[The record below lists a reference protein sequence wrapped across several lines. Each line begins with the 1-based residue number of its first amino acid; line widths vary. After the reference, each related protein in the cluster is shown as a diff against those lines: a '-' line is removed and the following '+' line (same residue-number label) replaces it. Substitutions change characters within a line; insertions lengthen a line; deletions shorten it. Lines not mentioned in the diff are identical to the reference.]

1 MVEFW
6 HAQTFCAYLVAR
18 RRLRTCAILAPM
30 TAIPPPALIRQDGRD
45 KVTGSGRY
53 AADLT
58 VTGMLH
64 GAFRVAD
71 VPHARIRRLDT
82 TAARA
87 LPGVHAVITAADVPD
102 HRYGAFLKDR
112 TLFARDVVRW
122 EGELIAAV
130 AATTPEIAARA
141 AALIDI
147 DLEALPS
154 VTDLELAARPD
165 SPLVHDAWAT
175 YEADENLVRDRNLA
189 SRSTIVK
196 GDAATAMA
204 EADIVVKDR
213 YVADGSHAVPIEP
226 RAILAEWTGDHVTI
240 WTSTQVPFAVRSG
253 VAETLGLAQN
263 QIRVIVPHLG
273 GGFGAKCELGFEA
286 QVAALSKAAG
296 RAVKVV
302 FSRREEFLLP
312 DHRRERMIMELETGV
327 RRDGTIVARRGHL
340 IVDNG
345 AYSMDEPFLGQL
357 AAMFAVGPYR
367 IPNIDITAD
376 TVYTN
381 TQPSGSVRAP
391 TGPTTCWA
399 LEQHHDVVAERLGLD
414 PVEFRRRNL
423 VHEGDTGPAGQ
434 VFERIG
440 VLETLER
447 AAAAVGWGK
456 PLPEGEAIGVA
467 TGWWPSFPL
476 ASGAHLTINA
486 DGSGTIVTGAQECGT
501 GAVMALPILA
511 AEVLGM
517 RPDQFRILYQDT
529 DAGPYD
535 SGASGSQT
543 TFNNGRAVIAAA
555 TEVRDQLLELAANL
569 LEANLADLELVDG
582 MARVKGSSTA
592 SVSIADL
599 ASEASGAGLLLGR
612 GSGLPPPTPAVNAA
626 SCVGRLG
633 AESFAA
639 PTFFTHAA
647 RVKVDRDT
655 GVVRVLEIA
664 AAHES
669 GTIINPIGAAGQ
681 IYGGVA
687 MGMGQALSEGIQ
699 LSADGRQRNAYLL
712 DYKLQT
718 VADMPPIHVD
728 FVDAPSPTAGPKG
741 LKGIAEPPNV
751 PTPGAIANAI
761 ARALGTRIHELPM
774 TPERIWGAMAANG
787 ES

>member
-1 MVEFW
+1 MT
-6 HAQTFCAYLVAR
+6 AT
-18 RRLRTCAILAPM
+18 LAP
-30 TAIPPPALIRQDGRD
+30 TLIRQDGRD

-58 VTGMLH
+58 LTGMLH
-64 GAFRVAD
+64 GALRIAE
-71 VPHARIRRLDT
+71 VPHASIRRLDT

-87 LPGVHAVITAADVPD
+87 LPGVHAVITAADVPEV
-102 HRYGAFLKDR
+102 RYGAFLKDR

-130 AATTPEIAARA
+130 AAATPEIAAQA

-147 DLEALPS
+147 DLEPLPA
-154 VTDLELAARPD
+154 VTDLETAARSD
-165 SPLVHDAWAT
+165 APLVHAAWAT
-175 YEADENLVRDRNLA
+175 YEADENLVRDGNVA

-196 GDAATAMA
+196 GDAEAGMA
-204 EADIVVKDR
+204 GADIVVTDR

-226 RAILAEWTGDHVTI
+226 RAILAEWQGDHLTI
-240 WTSTQVPFAVRSG
+240 WSSTQVPFAVRSG
-253 VAETLGLAQN
+253 VAETLGVPQN
-263 QIRVIVPHLG
+263 QVRVIVPHLG
-273 GGFGAKCELGFEA
+273 GGFGAKCELGFES
-286 QVAALSKAAG
+286 QVAALARVAG
-296 RAVKVV
+296 RPVKVV
-302 FSRREEFLLP
+302 FSRRQEFLLP
-312 DHRRERMIMELETGV
+312 DHRRERMILELATGV
-327 RRDGTIVARRGHL
+327 RRDGTIVARRAHL
-340 IVDNG
+340 IIDNG

-357 AAMFAVGPYR
+357 AAMLAVGPYR
-367 IPNIDITAD
+367 IPNVDVSAD
-376 TVYTN
+376 VVYTN

-423 VHEGDTGPAGQ
+423 VHEGDAGPTGQ

-440 VLETLER
+440 ALETLER
-447 AAAAVGWGK
+447 AAAAIGWGR
-456 PLPEGEAIGVA
+456 PLPDGEAIGIA
-467 TGWWPSFPL
+467 TGWWPSFPG
-476 ASGAHLTINA
+476 ASGAHVTINA

-517 RPDQFRILYQDT
+517 RPDEFRILYQDT

-535 SGASGSQT
+535 GGASGSQT

-555 TEVRDQLLELAANL
+555 TEVREQLLDLAAGL
-569 LEANLADLELVDG
+569 LEANRADLELVDG
-582 MARVKGSSTA
+582 MARVKGSHTS

-599 ASEASGAGLLLGR
+599 ASQAAGGGLLLGR
-612 GSGLPPPTPAVNAA
+612 GSGEPPPMPAVETA

-633 AESFAA
+633 GESFAA

-669 GTIINPIGAAGQ
+669 GIVINPIGATGQ
-681 IYGGVA
+681 IHGGVV
-687 MGMGQALSEGIQ
+687 MGIGQALSEGVL
-699 LSADGRQRNAYLL
+699 LSEDGRQRNPYLL

-718 VADMPPIHVD
+718 AADVPPIHVD
-728 FVDAPSPTAGPKG
+728 FVDAPSPTGGPKG
-741 LKGIAEPPNV
+741 LKGIAEPPCV

-761 ARALGTRIHELPM
+761 ARASGTRVHELPM
-774 TPERIWGAMAANG
+774 TPERVWGALASMNG
-787 ES
+787 ER

>member
-1 MVEFW
+1 
-6 HAQTFCAYLVAR
+6 
-18 RRLRTCAILAPM
+18 M
-30 TAIPPPALIRQDGRD
+30 TATPAPTLIRQDGRD

-53 AADLT
+53 AADLS

-71 VPHARIRRLDT
+71 VPHARIRRIDT

-87 LPGVHAVITAADVPD
+87 LPGVHAVITAADVPEV
-102 HRYGAFLKDR
+102 RYGAFLKDR

-122 EGELIAAV
+122 EGDLIAAV
-130 AATTPEIAARA
+130 AATTPETAARA

-147 DLEALPS
+147 DLEALPAL
-154 VTDLELAARPD
+154 TDLEAAARPD
-165 SPLVHDAWAT
+165 APLIHDSWAT
-175 YEADENLVRDRNLA
+175 YEIDENVTRDGNVA

-196 GDAATAMA
+196 GDAEAAMA
-204 EADIVVKDR
+204 GADVVVTGR

-226 RAILAEWTGDHVTI
+226 RAILAEWQGDHVTI
-240 WTSTQVPFAVRSG
+240 WSSTQVPFAVRSG
-253 VAETLGLAQN
+253 VAETLGMPLN
-263 QIRVIVPHLG
+263 QVRVIVPHLG
-273 GGFGAKCELGFEA
+273 GGFGAKCELGFEP
-286 QVAALSKAAG
+286 QVAALARAAG
-296 RAVKVV
+296 RPVRVV
-302 FSRREEFLLP
+302 FSRRQEFLLP
-312 DHRRERMIMELETGV
+312 DHRRERMIMELTTGA
-327 RRDGTIVARRGHL
+327 RADGTIVARQGHL
-340 IVDNG
+340 IIDNG
-345 AYSMDEPFLGQL
+345 AYSMDEPYLGQM

-367 IPNIDITAD
+367 IPNVDVAAD
-376 TVYTN
+376 VVYTN

-423 VHEGDTGPAGQ
+423 VHEGDEGPTGQ

-440 VLETLER
+440 VIETLEH
-447 AAAAVGWGK
+447 AAAAIDWDR
-456 PLPEGEAIGVA
+456 PLEDGEAVGIA
-467 TGWWPSFPL
+467 TGWWPSFPG
-476 ASGAHLTINA
+476 ASGAHVTINA

-517 RPDQFRILYQDT
+517 RPDEFRILYQDT

-535 SGASGSQT
+535 GGASGSQT

-555 TEVRDQLLELAANL
+555 NEVREQLLDLAADF
-569 LEANLADLELVDG
+569 LEANRADLELVDG
-582 MARVKGSSTA
+582 VVRVKGSGTP

-599 ASEASGAGLLLGR
+599 ASEAAGAGLLLGR
-612 GSGLPPPTPAVNAA
+612 GSGEPPPTPAVDAA
-626 SCVGRLG
+626 GCVGRLG
-633 AESFAA
+633 GESFAA

-664 AAHES
+664 ASHES
-669 GTIINPIGAAGQ
+669 GTVINPIGAAGQ
-681 IYGGVA
+681 IHGGVA
-687 MGMGQALSEGIQ
+687 MGIGQALSECV
-699 LSADGRQRNAYLL
+699 LLTEDGRQRNPYLL

-718 VADMPPIHVD
+718 AADMPPITVD
-728 FVDAPSPTAGPKG
+728 FVDAPSPTGGPKG
-741 LKGIAEPPNV
+741 LKGIAEPPCV

-761 ARALGTRIHELPM
+761 ARAIGTRVDQLPM
-774 TPERIWGAMAANG
+774 TPERVFGAMNSTRREA
-787 ES
+787 

>member
-1 MVEFW
+1 
-6 HAQTFCAYLVAR
+6 
-18 RRLRTCAILAPM
+18 M
-30 TAIPPPALIRQDGRD
+30 TATLTPTLIRQDGRD

-58 VTGMLH
+58 LTGMLH
-64 GAFRVAD
+64 GALRIAE

-87 LPGVHAVITAADVPD
+87 LPGVHAVITAADVPEV
-102 HRYGAFLKDR
+102 RYGAFLKDR

-130 AATTPEIAARA
+130 AAATPEIAAQA

-147 DLEALPS
+147 DLEPLPA
-154 VTDLELAARPD
+154 VTDLETAARSD
-165 SPLVHDAWAT
+165 APLVHAAWAT
-175 YEADENLVRDRNLA
+175 YEADENLVRDGNVA

-196 GDAATAMA
+196 GDAEAGMA
-204 EADIVVKDR
+204 GADIVVTDR

-226 RAILAEWTGDHVTI
+226 RAILAEWQGDHLTI
-240 WTSTQVPFAVRSG
+240 WSSTQVPFAVRSG
-253 VAETLGLAQN
+253 VAETLGVPQN
-263 QIRVIVPHLG
+263 QVRVIVPHLG
-273 GGFGAKCELGFEA
+273 GGFGAKCELGFES
-286 QVAALSKAAG
+286 QVAALARVAG
-296 RAVKVV
+296 RPVKVV
-302 FSRREEFLLP
+302 FSRRQEFLLP
-312 DHRRERMIMELETGV
+312 DHRRERMILELATGV
-327 RRDGTIVARRGHL
+327 RRDGTIVARRAHL
-340 IVDNG
+340 IIDNG

-357 AAMFAVGPYR
+357 AAMLAVGPYR
-367 IPNIDITAD
+367 IPNVDVSAD
-376 TVYTN
+376 VVYTN

-423 VHEGDTGPAGQ
+423 VREGDAGPTGQ

-440 VLETLER
+440 ALETLER
-447 AAAAVGWGK
+447 AAAAIGWGR
-456 PLPEGEAIGVA
+456 PLPDGEAIGIA
-467 TGWWPSFPL
+467 TGWWPSFPG
-476 ASGAHLTINA
+476 ASGAHVTINA

-517 RPDQFRILYQDT
+517 RPDEFRILYQDT

-535 SGASGSQT
+535 GGASGSQT

-555 TEVRDQLLELAANL
+555 TEVREQLLDLAAGL
-569 LEANLADLELVDG
+569 LEANRADLELVDG
-582 MARVKGSSTA
+582 MARVKGSHTS

-599 ASEASGAGLLLGR
+599 ASQAAGGGLLLGR
-612 GSGLPPPTPAVNAA
+612 GSGEPPPMPAVETA

-633 AESFAA
+633 GESFAA

-669 GTIINPIGAAGQ
+669 GIVINPIGATGQ
-681 IYGGVA
+681 IHGGVV
-687 MGMGQALSEGIQ
+687 MGIGQALSEGVL
-699 LSADGRQRNAYLL
+699 LSEDGRQRNPYLL

-718 VADMPPIHVD
+718 AADVPPIHVD
-728 FVDAPSPTAGPKG
+728 FVDAPSPTGGPKG
-741 LKGIAEPPNV
+741 LKGIAEPPCV

-761 ARALGTRIHELPM
+761 ARASGTRVNELPM
-774 TPERIWGAMAANG
+774 TPERVWGALASMNG
-787 ES
+787 ER